1 MKDTIWL
8 IRKTCISTFKNYKN
22 WLLYVVLPI
31 LAIVLAVLTRG
42 GSGEMQVKI
51 GIVNE
56 DRKQVITQDT
66 IDFIDRM
73 DSVLLSDIKESEV
86 NDKVISGDLDAV
98 LIFPAGFAQSVKN
111 GTPESVHIVSI
122 KGAEITEYVKSSL
135 NQYIDNVASIA
146 NMVQGNGAKF
156 DAMYANFQ
164 NSSFHVTA
172 ETIEDRSANHRK
184 TSQSIGYLV
193 VLMLF
198 AATSLSGILIKERED
213 RTYYRIITSPVEA
226 RTYVI
231 SNIIVNLAVMVAQI
245 AITLVVMIEIFHVDP
260 GLPYWQMFLILGL
273 FALVAISLSLAIM
286 AFSKSSMTASAV
298 QNMLFLPTSLLAG
311 CMFPIEVMP
320 AMMQKI
326 AYFLPQYWVLES
338 FGKLQ
343 QGISLGGIYVNLLI
357 LAAFAITLSLI
368 TIYKFSRNNDTRSY
382 I

>member
-8 IRKTCISTFKNYKN
+8 IRKTCISTFRNYKN
-22 WLLYVVLPI
+22 WLLYFVLPI

-56 DRKQVITQDT
+56 DSEQVILQDT
-66 IDFIDRM
+66 IDFISRM
-73 DSVLLSDIKESEV
+73 DSVLLSEIKESEV

-98 LIFPAGFAQSVKN
+98 LIFPAGFAQSLKS

-122 KGAEITEYVKSSL
+122 KGAEITGYVKSSL

-146 NMVQGNGAKF
+146 DMAQGNKAKF
-156 DAMYANFQ
+156 DAVYAEFQ
-164 NSSFHVTA
+164 NSSFHVTS
-172 ETIEDRSANHRK
+172 ETVEDRSANYRK

-198 AATSLSGILIKERED
+198 SATSLSGILIKEREN

-231 SNIIVNLAVMVAQI
+231 SNIIVNLAVMVTQI
-245 AITLVVMIEIFHVDP
+245 AITLVVMKEFFHVDP
-260 GLPYWQMFLILGL
+260 GLPYWKMFLILGL

-286 AFSKSSMTASAV
+286 AFSKSSMAASAV

-311 CMFPIEVMP
+311 CMFPIEIMP

-326 AYFLPQYWVLES
+326 AYFLPQFWVLDS

-343 QGISLGGIYVNLLI
+343 QGNSLGGIYVNLLI
-357 LAAFAITLSLI
+357 LVAFAMTLSLI